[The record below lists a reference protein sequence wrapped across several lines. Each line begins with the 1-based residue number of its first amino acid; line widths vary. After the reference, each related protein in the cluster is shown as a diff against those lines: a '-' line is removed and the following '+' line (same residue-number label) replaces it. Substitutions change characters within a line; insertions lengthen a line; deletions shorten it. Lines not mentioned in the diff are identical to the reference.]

1 MASLALNKIIYE
13 VRSSQLNFSLQET
26 PFSWS
31 ISLRKTPIYYHRP
44 AGGVEQV
51 QLDTGLDVQSE
62 SKKELENEN
71 AFLKSEIQKVQK
83 ENNSLKVDL
92 EQMKADRD
100 SSDQAKNDLQTRIN
114 KIS

>member
-1 MASLALNKIIYE
+1 M
-13 VRSSQLNFSLQET
+13 
-26 PFSWS
+26 
-31 ISLRKTPIYYHRP
+31 
-44 AGGVEQV
+44 
-51 QLDTGLDVQSE
+51 QSE

-100 SSDQAKNDLQTRIN
+100 WSQIPESTRFLKLWTKEIRE
-114 KIS
+114 